1 MIKKIIKYGIGIFVI
16 IFIANIVYFY
26 SQAGNV
32 ALIKIDSI
40 ITTKKANELIE
51 AINKAKEDSEIKA
64 ILIKINSGGGEAVA
78 SQRLFLAIKE
88 VSKTKFTVAL
98 IEDIGA
104 SGAYYAACGADKI
117 ISYPASIVGSI
128 GVIFE
133 TINVSKLA
141 EKSGVSLFVVKTGK
155 VKDIGNPFR
164 EPTEEDKN
172 MIKNLLNSV
181 YEQFLNAVST
191 SRHIPIKKLKQIADG
206 SVFSGIQAKK
216 LKLVDSTGGLE
227 EAKKLIEENIKEP
240 AKFESFNKQKNS
252 LSKLLNET
260 FNYMELLSKPSIKM
274 MAK

>member
-1 MIKKIIKYGIGIFVI
+1 
-16 IFIANIVYFY
+16 
-26 SQAGNV
+26 
-32 ALIKIDSI
+32 
-40 ITTKKANELIE
+40 
-51 AINKAKEDSEIKA
+51 
-64 ILIKINSGGGEAVA
+64 
-78 SQRLFLAIKE
+78 
-88 VSKTKFTVAL
+88 
-98 IEDIGA
+98 
-104 SGAYYAACGADKI
+104 
-117 ISYPASIVGSI
+117 
-128 GVIFE
+128 
-133 TINVSKLA
+133 
-141 EKSGVSLFVVKTGK
+141 
-155 VKDIGNPFR
+155 
-164 EPTEEDKN
+164 
-172 MIKNLLNSV
+172 V

>member
-32 ALIKIDSI
+32 ALIKIDGI